1 MDQSRIAVRYARAAF
16 ELAQE
21 QNKLDVLV
29 EDMRHLNKLFSD
41 NSDLL
46 QFFDNPVIK
55 KSEKLKTVNKL
66 FTDNL
71 NDFSVNFIRL
81 IVQHH
86 REKQIQAICR
96 RIDSLYKTH
105 KGIQSLEIRSADK
118 LDDKSRKK
126 LSESVKSA
134 LGAKEIELKETVD
147 NELIGGFVLR
157 TDDLQYDA
165 SIKTQL
171 DKLKRHFKETLL

>member
-21 QNKLDVLV
+21 QNKLDRLIQ
-29 EDMRHLNKLFSD
+29 DMRSLYGLFSD

-55 KSEKLKTVNKL
+55 KSEKLKMADKM
-66 FTDNL
+66 FTGKMDT
-71 NDFSVNFIRL
+71 FSVDFIRL

-86 REKQIQAICR
+86 REKHIQAICR
-96 RIDSLYKTH
+96 RIDSLYKEY
-105 KGIQSLEIRSADK
+105 KGIQSLEIRSAAK

-126 LSESVKSA
+126 LSDSVRSA

-147 NELIGGFVLR
+147 ESLIGGFVLR

-165 SIKTQL
+165 SMKT
-171 DKLKRHFKETLL
+171 KLEGLKKHFKETLL